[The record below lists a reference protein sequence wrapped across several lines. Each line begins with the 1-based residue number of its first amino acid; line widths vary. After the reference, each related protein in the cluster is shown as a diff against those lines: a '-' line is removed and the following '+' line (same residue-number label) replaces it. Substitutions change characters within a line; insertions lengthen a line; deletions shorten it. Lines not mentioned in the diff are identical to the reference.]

1 MAKIE
6 WVEQRLERWAEWT
19 VRGGGDSGGVL
30 PMFTGGGGTRVLAG
44 LTLDET
50 ECWKTARDVAAL
62 PVPLPETVTQ
72 YYTSGSM
79 AAQDRLSISRDVLA
93 KRLARAHKHLADAW
107 QTVGATEDQLPRGF

>member
-6 WVEQRLERWAEWT
+6 WVEERLERWAEWT

-62 PVPLPETVTQ
+62 PFPLPETVTV

-79 AAQDRLSISRDVLA
+79 AAQDRLDISRSVLSLRISKSHA
-93 KRLARAHKHLADAW
+93 LLAGAW
-107 QTVGATEDQLPRGF
+107 QRVGELDAQLPGGF

>member
-6 WVEQRLERWAEWT
+6 WVEERLERWAEWT

-62 PVPLPETVTQ
+62 PLPLPETVTH
-72 YYTSGSM
+72 YYISGSM
-79 AAQDRLSISRDVLA
+79 AAQDRLDISRDVLA
-93 KRLARAHKHLADAW
+93 KRIGKAHQVLAETWA
-107 QTVGATEDQLPRGF
+107 TVGDVADQLPRGF